1 MNNALTV
8 NGENRKYQP
17 AKVLS
22 IPISGI
28 YSDVENNT
36 VFLFSLTYSRNGK
49 TILFDVRRPSTT
61 SFVNEYHLS
70 NSSDN
75 YVYYKVTEDSIDVY
89 VNLMLNTSASVKCLS
104 TGATVNI
111 KYFSY
116 ENYTEESLTPAN
128 IEGFGKII
136 KNSIVENTTTK
147 NISAENLYCQRY
159 NVDRDQQPIA
169 INLSQFLGA
178 QQQISGYLKLVN
190 VSATGEPRY
199 GEYAITGSDVKPF
212 NQSATN
218 INIVVDTTA
227 KTITVTNLARG
238 GLTVQYQP
246 IYKIS

>member
-1 MNNALTV
+1 MNNAITK
-8 NGENRKYQP
+8 NGENRNYQP

-36 VFLFSLTYSRNGK
+36 VFLFSLTYARNGK

-70 NSSDN
+70 NSSNN
-75 YVYYKVTEDSIDVY
+75 YVYYKVTENSIDVY
-89 VNLMLNTSASVKCLS
+89 VNLMLHTSANVKCLS
-104 TGATVNI
+104 TGLNVNI
-111 KYFSY
+111 KYYSY

-147 NISAENLYCQRY
+147 NTFAENLYCQRY
-159 NVDRDQQPIA
+159 NVDRDQQTIT
-169 INLSQFLGA
+169 ISLSQFLGSQA
-178 QQQISGYLKLVN
+178 IHGYLKLVN
-190 VSATGEPRY
+190 VNATGEPRY
-199 GEYAITGSDVKPF
+199 GEYAITGSNVKPF
-212 NQSATN
+212 NQSPTN
-218 INIVVDTTA
+218 INIAVDTTA